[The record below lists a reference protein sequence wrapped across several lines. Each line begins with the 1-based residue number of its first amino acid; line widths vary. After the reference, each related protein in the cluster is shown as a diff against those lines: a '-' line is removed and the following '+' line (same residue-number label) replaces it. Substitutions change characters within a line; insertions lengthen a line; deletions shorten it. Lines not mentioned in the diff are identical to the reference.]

1 MSVQLKKWT
10 VEEYERLVALGALTE
25 HDRVQL
31 VEGEI
36 VEMIPQK
43 APHMTAVRL
52 VEDALREAFGRE
64 GDVRVQ
70 GPLVLAPDS
79 EPEPDVAV
87 VRGTPRDYR
96 DRHPGADDTLLV
108 VEVADATLAFD
119 RERKGRVYARAGIP
133 EYWILNLHSR
143 ELEVYRE
150 PAGGAYRLQVV
161 LREGETVAPL
171 ARPEVR
177 IRVGELLP

>member
-52 VEDALREAFGRE
+52 GWHWSRQRKLSFA
-64 GDVRVQ
+64 
-70 GPLVLAPDS
+70 
-79 EPEPDVAV
+79 
-87 VRGTPRDYR
+87 TP
-96 DRHPGADDTLLV
+96 
-108 VEVADATLAFD
+108 
-119 RERKGRVYARAGIP
+119 
-133 EYWILNLHSR
+133 
-143 ELEVYRE
+143 
-150 PAGGAYRLQVV
+150 
-161 LREGETVAPL
+161 
-171 ARPEVR
+171 
-177 IRVGELLP
+177 